1 MQGLRLR
8 CGPICASSLSEAT
21 SPRCP
26 LCQALRQRAT
36 SRAQG
41 DVHGARVAAEGGRR
55 FSKGAYTLGKVV
67 PGKGWEELL
76 AMLDFHQ
83 RALQSTATRDSV
95 AHPSID
101 AYGSGEAFETVPSP
115 VPKAPMPV

>member
-1 MQGLRLR
+1 MKPIEAAARAALYETCSAVRKTEGQLVYAPSALHGLW
-8 CGPICASSLSEAT
+8 
-21 SPRCP
+21 
-26 LCQALRQRAT
+26 
-36 SRAQG
+36 
-41 DVHGARVAAEGGRR
+41 VAGGGRR

-83 RALQSTATRDSV
+83 RALQSTATQDSV

-101 AYGSGEAFETVPSP
+101 AYGSGEAFETVCHSP
-115 VPKAPMPV
+115 